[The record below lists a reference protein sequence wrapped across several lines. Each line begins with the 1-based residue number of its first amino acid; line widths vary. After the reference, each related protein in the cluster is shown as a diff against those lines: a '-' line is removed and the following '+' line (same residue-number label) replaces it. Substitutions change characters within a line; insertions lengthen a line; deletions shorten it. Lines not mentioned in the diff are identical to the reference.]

1 MKQLV
6 SKNWD
11 AILEMLKNDF
21 EIKPVLFKTFIEPLK
36 VYDED
41 DDKVTILLDD
51 DVYQHYDSYIKEKFY
66 TFIKNSIEA
75 VTGKSYSLDFISKED
90 LESYDT
96 EKNENNQLIERAASA
111 NLNPIYQ
118 KH

>member
-21 EIKPVLFKTFIEPLK
+21 EIKPVLLKTFIEPLK

-41 DDKVTILLDD
+41 DENVTILLDD

-66 TFIKNSIEA
+66 TFIRTQLRLLRGNHTILI
-75 VTGKSYSLDFISKED
+75 SYLRK
-90 LESYDT
+90 T
-96 EKNENNQLIERAASA
+96 
-111 NLNPIYQ
+111 LNPMIL
-118 KH
+118 KKVRIISL